1 MILIYFAVQTLHQ
14 AKCCFHSMK
23 CGSTTTQ
30 LFDVIIITTNSG
42 FKAETTWCQRNF
54 PVWLLELDFHLSIWS
69 LPDFCLSLSLLI
81 FFFFCIFFCLLWVSS
96 YWGVFPGRRRA
107 LFPPETSI
115 GFLLH
120 CAKRFVAPWMWFSY
134 LPIKVHWLIG
144 PCPSGGGTYNLYLA
158 SPSLCTR
165 SLCPQCFPSF
175 LFAASMFFFLREAQC
190 SAVLPRGAHRGWWDV
205 KR

>member
-1 MILIYFAVQTLHQ
+1 MILNDFAVQTLHQ

-23 CGSTTTQ
+23 YGSTTTQ

-42 FKAETTWCQRNF
+42 FKAETTWCHRNF

-69 LPDFCLSLSLLI
+69 LPDFCLSLSLN

-115 GFLLH
+115 GFLLD

-134 LPIKVHWLIG
+134 LPLKVDWLIG
-144 PCPSGGGTYNLYLA
+144 PCPSGRGTDNLYLA

-165 SLCPQCFPSF
+165 SLCPQCFLSF
-175 LFAASMFFFLREAQC
+175 LFAASMFFFLRQAQC
-190 SAVLPRGAHRGWWDV
+190 SAELPRGAHRGWRDV